1 MKIIIK
7 NLATIFLCL
16 AGSASHLSSEESVEN
31 LCKDLI
37 SSIAKMEDGIK
48 IIIEVRE
55 AKDIRTNSQNRL
67 WWKWMEIISS
77 EIGYEKQEI
86 HDILKY
92 KFLLREEIIEGEMHQ
107 NLKSTTTLTKKE
119 FNKLTQDVFYWA
131 NDTFNINLPNE

>member
-1 MKIIIK
+1 MKASGKIQKGKIIFDNK
-7 NLATIFLCL
+7 ADF
-16 AGSASHLSSEESVEN
+16 
-31 LCKDLI
+31 I

-92 KFLLREEIIEGEMHQ
+92 KFLLREEMIDGEMHQ

-131 NDTFNINLPNE
+131 NDTFKINLPNE